1 MTQNLLNRLFQ
12 KSTGQFHLTGKYYLQ
27 KELAVLTL
35 LFLGSFAFI
44 SASSNKGV
52 DATVMNE
59 IMTSTML
66 ADEAIRV
73 SGTIKDVNNDPM
85 VGVSVVLKGTNT
97 GTVTDLNGRFTLNV
111 RTVNDVLRVSYLG
124 YKTKEFGVGSIRNF
138 NITMEEDEKVLDEV
152 VVVGYGAMKKRDLSG
167 SVSQIK
173 AEEILA
179 GNPSSSINQALQGR
193 IAGVIINQNDG
204 APGAGVN
211 MQIRGTNSFSS
222 NTQPLYIVDG
232 IPFEVP
238 TTPRSAENTDG
249 SLEATANALAFIN
262 PHDIA
267 SIEVLKD
274 ASATAIYGSR
284 GANGVVLITTKS
296 GEKGKPR
303 IELTSNL
310 SSSVIRKQVPV
321 LDGYHYALYRNEQQ
335 DNALFYDGSPFTQ
348 YVYPTPGAWA
358 YQTSNGEVLS
368 AKYNPSPEDFLNPGW
383 REGTDPNGGIWR
395 QWVEGTN
402 WQDEIFQT
410 AYSQE
415 YNMQISGAT
424 DRGNY
429 AFSGNYTK
437 QDGIIKGTGFERYT
451 LRSNTSQN
459 ISKNITV
466 GLNLN
471 YTNSLTDFARGNSLD
486 YSILRSA
493 LLYPSTIYY
502 GDFSQSDELL
512 WLSANPRTYVVS
524 TKNELASANL
534 FASAFASIRLS
545 KNLVFRQ
552 NLGLSNFESQRST
565 YSNRDTG
572 EGAIDKV
579 NGKGGLSNSRQSHT
593 TTESML
599 TYNQTFNK
607 IHSLNAVAAVT
618 YEHRINS
625 AEAMTAT
632 QFPTDITENY
642 DMGLALVPGSLV
654 SLKVESKL
662 FSMLGRVNYVL
673 KDRYILTAS
682 FRRDGSSKF
691 SAVNRYANFASG
703 AFAWRLSEEQFIK
716 NLNVF
721 DNLKLRLSY
730 GQTGNQ
736 AIPDY
741 QTMYTMR
748 VANYPLGGS
757 EHSGFVSDHAFNEN
771 LKWETTDQYNVGL
784 DFGFWN
790 NRLSFIVDYYFKK
803 TRDLLQNVKTPQST
817 GYVSQI
823 INNGFVTNEG
833 LELSASFK
841 AVQSKAFN
849 WTIDANLSFNR
860 NRIGGLLADQFS
872 SRLWYKADN
881 VFIQRN
887 GLPIGAIY
895 GYVEDGFYDN
905 EAEVRADP
913 TYATANANVVKSMIG
928 EIKYRPGLHVIGD
941 TNPDYTFGITNNFAW
956 NNFTFSF
963 FLQGVMG
970 NDIFNGNLMNVT
982 LYNTTNIPVAVY
994 ESRWTP
1000 ETTETAKWPKATNQ
1014 AKRTWLISNRYVEDG
1029 SYLRLKNINLG
1040 YTFKK
1045 IGFLKE
1051 INSIHVNASASNLL
1065 TLTNYSWYDPDVNAF
1080 GSDPARRGVDVYSY
1094 PTSRTFSFGVKVQ
1107 F

>member
-1 MTQNLLNRLFQ
+1 M
-12 KSTGQFHLTGKYYLQ
+12 
-27 KELAVLTL
+27 VLV
-35 LFLGSFAFI
+35 FLGSFTFI
-44 SASSNKGV
+44 QARG
-52 DATVMNE
+52 
-59 IMTSTML
+59 TSLTEL
-66 ADEAIRV
+66 IINQ
-73 SGTIKDVNNDPM
+73 TIPITGKVTDVNNEPM
-85 VGVSVVLKGTNT
+85 IGVTVILKNTNT
-97 GTVTDLNGRFTLNV
+97 GTVTDMNGNFSLNV
-111 RTVNDVLRVSYLG
+111 NSANDIISISYLG
-124 YKTKEFGVGSIRNF
+124 YKTEEFTVKNVRNF
-138 NITMEEDEKVLDEV
+138 NIVLHEDETLLEEV
-152 VVVGYGAMKKRDLSG
+152 VVVGYGSMKKRDLSG
-167 SVSQIK
+167 SVAQVK
-173 AEEILA
+173 ADEILS
-179 GNPSSSINQALQGR
+179 GNPAASINQALQGR
-193 IAGVIINQNDG
+193 VAGAMVNQNDG
-204 APGAGVN
+204 APGAGIS

-222 NTQPLYIVDG
+222 NSQPLYIVDG

-249 SLEATANALAFIN
+249 SLEASANALSFIN

-303 IELTSNL
+303 IEFTSNV
-310 SSSVIRKQVPV
+310 SSSTIRKQVPV

-335 DNALFYDGSPFTQ
+335 DNALLYDSSPFTQ
-348 YVYPTPGAWA
+348 YVYPSPGTWRFD
-358 YQTSNGEVLS
+358 TSNGEVLS
-368 AKYNPSPEDFLNPGW
+368 AKYNPSPEDFLSPGW
-383 REGTDPNGGIWR
+383 REGIDENGGSWK

-402 WQDEIFQT
+402 WQDQIFQT
-410 AYSQE
+410 GYSQE
-415 YNMQISGAT
+415 YNMLISSAT

-429 AFSGNYTK
+429 TFSGNYTS

-466 GLNLN
+466 GLNLS
-471 YTNSLTDFARGNSLD
+471 YTNSTTDFAKGNSLD

-512 WLSANPRTYVVS
+512 WLSANPRTYVIS
-524 TKNELASANL
+524 TKNELSSVNI
-534 FASAFASIRLS
+534 FASAFASIRLND
-545 KNLVFRQ
+545 NLVFRQ
-552 NLGLSNFESQRST
+552 NLGLSNFENQRST

-579 NGKGGLSNSRQSHT
+579 NGKGGLSDNRQSHT
-593 TTESML
+593 VTESML
-599 TYNQTFNK
+599 TYNRIFGK
-607 IHSLNAVAAVT
+607 IHNLNAVAAVT
-618 YEHRINS
+618 YEHRVNS
-625 AEAMTAT
+625 AESMTAT
-632 QFPTDITENY
+632 QFPTDLTENY

-654 SLKVESKL
+654 SSKFESKL
-662 FSMLGRVNYVL
+662 FSLLGRVNYVL
-673 KDRYILTAS
+673 NDKYIFTAS

-691 SAVNRYANFASG
+691 SSENRYANFASG
-703 AFAWRLSEEQFIK
+703 ALAWRLSEEAFIK
-716 NLNVF
+716 NLNLF

-757 EHSGFVSDHAFNEN
+757 EHSGFVSDHAFNTS
-771 LKWETTDQYNVGL
+771 LKWETTDQYNAGI
-784 DFGFWN
+784 DFGFYN
-790 NRLSFIVDYYFKK
+790 NRLGFIIDYYYKK
-803 TRDLLQNVKTPQST
+803 TNDLLQNVKTPQST
-817 GYVSQI
+817 GYISQI
-823 INNGFVTNEG
+823 INSGYVTNEG
-833 LELSASFK
+833 LELTANLVP
-841 AVQSKAFN
+841 VQNKLFN
-849 WTIDANLSFNR
+849 WRIDANLSFNR

-913 TYATANANVVKSMIG
+913 TYASANANVVKSMIG
-928 EIKYRPGLHVIGD
+928 EIKYKEGLHVIGD
-941 TNPDYTFGITNNFAW
+941 TNPDYIFGVTNNFEW
-956 NNFTFSF
+956 NKFNFGF
-963 FLQGVMG
+963 FVQGVMG

-982 LYNTTNIPVAVY
+982 LFNTTNIPVAVY
-994 ESRWTP
+994 DYRWTP
-1000 ETTETAKWPKATNQ
+1000 ETKDIAKWPKATNQ
-1014 AKRTWLISNRYVEDG
+1014 AKRTWLISDRYVEDG
-1029 SYLRLKNINLG
+1029 SYIRLKNINIG
-1040 YTFKK
+1040 YTFDNPK
-1045 IGFLKE
+1045 FLKGIRS
-1051 INSIHVNASASNLL
+1051 INLNASAGNLF
-1065 TLTNYSWYDPDVNAF
+1065 TLTDYSWYDPDVNAF
-1080 GSDPARRGVDVYSY
+1080 GNDPARRGVDVYSY
-1094 PTSRTFSFGVKVQ
+1094 PTSKTFSFGLKVQ

>member
-1 MTQNLLNRLFQ
+1 M
-12 KSTGQFHLTGKYYLQ
+12 
-27 KELAVLTL
+27 VLV
-35 LFLGSFAFI
+35 FLGSFTFI
-44 SASSNKGV
+44 QARG
-52 DATVMNE
+52 
-59 IMTSTML
+59 TSLTEL
-66 ADEAIRV
+66 IINQ
-73 SGTIKDVNNDPM
+73 TIPITGKVTDVNNEPM
-85 VGVSVVLKGTNT
+85 IGVTVILKNTNT
-97 GTVTDLNGRFTLNV
+97 GTVTDMNGNFSLNV
-111 RTVNDVLRVSYLG
+111 NSANDIISISYLG
-124 YKTKEFGVGSIRNF
+124 YKTEEFTVKNVRNF
-138 NITMEEDEKVLDEV
+138 NIVLHEDETLLEEV
-152 VVVGYGAMKKRDLSG
+152 VVVGYGSMKKRDLSG
-167 SVSQIK
+167 SVAQVK
-173 AEEILA
+173 ADEILS
-179 GNPSSSINQALQGR
+179 GNPAASINQALQGR
-193 IAGVIINQNDG
+193 VAGAMVNQNDG
-204 APGAGVN
+204 APGAGIS

-222 NTQPLYIVDG
+222 NSQPLYIVDG

-249 SLEATANALAFIN
+249 SLEASANALSFIN

-303 IELTSNL
+303 IEFTSNV
-310 SSSVIRKQVPV
+310 SSSTIRKQVPV

-335 DNALFYDGSPFTQ
+335 DNALLYDSSPFTQ
-348 YVYPTPGAWA
+348 YVYPSPGTWRFD
-358 YQTSNGEVLS
+358 TSNGEVLS
-368 AKYNPSPEDFLNPGW
+368 AKYNPSPEDFLSPGW
-383 REGTDPNGGIWR
+383 REGIDENGGSWK

-402 WQDEIFQT
+402 WQDQIFQT
-410 AYSQE
+410 GSSQE
-415 YNMQISGAT
+415 YNMLISSAT

-429 AFSGNYTK
+429 TFSGNYTS

-466 GLNLN
+466 GLNLS
-471 YTNSLTDFARGNSLD
+471 YTNSTTDFAKGNSLD

-512 WLSANPRTYVVS
+512 WLSANPRTYVIS
-524 TKNELASANL
+524 TKNELSSVNI
-534 FASAFASIRLS
+534 FASAFASIRLND
-545 KNLVFRQ
+545 NLVFRQ
-552 NLGLSNFESQRST
+552 NLGLSNFENQRST

-579 NGKGGLSNSRQSHT
+579 NGKGGLSDNRQSHT
-593 TTESML
+593 VTESML
-599 TYNQTFNK
+599 TYNRIFGK
-607 IHSLNAVAAVT
+607 IHNLNAVAAVT
-618 YEHRINS
+618 YEHRVNS
-625 AEAMTAT
+625 AESMTAT
-632 QFPTDITENY
+632 QFPTDLTENY

-654 SLKVESKL
+654 SSKFESKL
-662 FSMLGRVNYVL
+662 FSLLGRVNYVL
-673 KDRYILTAS
+673 NDKYIFTAS

-691 SAVNRYANFASG
+691 SSENRYANFASG
-703 AFAWRLSEEQFIK
+703 ALAWRLSEEAFIK
-716 NLNVF
+716 NLNLF

-757 EHSGFVSDHAFNEN
+757 EHSGFVSDHAFNTS
-771 LKWETTDQYNVGL
+771 LKWETTDQYNAGI
-784 DFGFWN
+784 DFGFYN
-790 NRLSFIVDYYFKK
+790 NRLGFVIDYYYKK
-803 TRDLLQNVKTPQST
+803 TNDLLQNVKTPQST
-817 GYVSQI
+817 GYISQI
-823 INNGFVTNEG
+823 INSGYVTNEG
-833 LELSASFK
+833 LELTANLVP
-841 AVQSKAFN
+841 VQNKLFN
-849 WTIDANLSFNR
+849 WRIDANLSFNR

-913 TYATANANVVKSMIG
+913 TYASANANVVKSMIG
-928 EIKYRPGLHVIGD
+928 EIKYKEGLHVIGD
-941 TNPDYTFGITNNFAW
+941 TNPDYIFGVTNNFEW
-956 NNFTFSF
+956 NKFNFGF
-963 FLQGVMG
+963 FVQGVMG

-982 LYNTTNIPVAVY
+982 LFNTTNIPVAVY
-994 ESRWTP
+994 DYRWTP
-1000 ETTETAKWPKATNQ
+1000 ETKDIAKWPKATNQ
-1014 AKRTWLISNRYVEDG
+1014 AKRTWLISDRYVEDG
-1029 SYLRLKNINLG
+1029 SYIRLKNINIG
-1040 YTFKK
+1040 YTFDNPK
-1045 IGFLKE
+1045 FLKGIRS
-1051 INSIHVNASASNLL
+1051 INLNASAGNLF
-1065 TLTNYSWYDPDVNAF
+1065 TLTDYSWYDPDVNAF
-1080 GSDPARRGVDVYSY
+1080 GNDPARRGVDVYSY
-1094 PTSRTFSFGVKVQ
+1094 PTSKTFSFGLKVQ

>member
-1 MTQNLLNRLFQ
+1 M
-12 KSTGQFHLTGKYYLQ
+12 
-27 KELAVLTL
+27 VLV
-35 LFLGSFAFI
+35 FLGSFTFI
-44 SASSNKGV
+44 QARG
-52 DATVMNE
+52 
-59 IMTSTML
+59 TSLTEL
-66 ADEAIRV
+66 IINQ
-73 SGTIKDVNNDPM
+73 TIPITGKVTDVNNEPM
-85 VGVSVVLKGTNT
+85 IGVTVILKNTNT
-97 GTVTDLNGRFTLNV
+97 GTVTDMNGNFSLNV
-111 RTVNDVLRVSYLG
+111 NSANDIISISYLG
-124 YKTKEFGVGSIRNF
+124 YKTEEFTVKNVRNF
-138 NITMEEDEKVLDEV
+138 NIVLHEDETLLEEV
-152 VVVGYGAMKKRDLSG
+152 VVVGYGSMKKRDLSG
-167 SVSQIK
+167 SVAQVK
-173 AEEILA
+173 ADEILS
-179 GNPSSSINQALQGR
+179 GNPAASINQALQGR
-193 IAGVIINQNDG
+193 VAGAMVNQNDG
-204 APGAGVN
+204 APGAGIS

-222 NTQPLYIVDG
+222 NSQPLYIVDG

-249 SLEATANALAFIN
+249 SLEASANALSFIN

-303 IELTSNL
+303 IEFTSNV
-310 SSSVIRKQVPV
+310 SSSTIRKQVPV

-335 DNALFYDGSPFTQ
+335 DNALLYDSSPFTQ
-348 YVYPTPGAWA
+348 YVYPSPGTWRFD
-358 YQTSNGEVLS
+358 TSNGEVLS
-368 AKYNPSPEDFLNPGW
+368 AKYNPSPEDFLSPGW
-383 REGTDPNGGIWR
+383 REGIDENGGTWK

-402 WQDEIFQT
+402 WQDQIFQT
-410 AYSQE
+410 GYSQE
-415 YNMQISGAT
+415 YNMLISSAT

-429 AFSGNYTK
+429 TFSGNYTS

-466 GLNLN
+466 GLNLS
-471 YTNSLTDFARGNSLD
+471 YTNSTTDFAKGNSLD

-512 WLSANPRTYVVS
+512 WLSANPRTYVIS
-524 TKNELASANL
+524 TKNELSSVNI
-534 FASAFASIRLS
+534 FASAFASIRLND
-545 KNLVFRQ
+545 NLVFRQ
-552 NLGLSNFESQRST
+552 NLGLSNFENQRST

-579 NGKGGLSNSRQSHT
+579 NGKGGLSDNRQSHT
-593 TTESML
+593 VTESML
-599 TYNQTFNK
+599 TYNRIFGK
-607 IHSLNAVAAVT
+607 IHNLNAVAAVT
-618 YEHRINS
+618 YEHRVNS
-625 AEAMTAT
+625 AESMTAT
-632 QFPTDITENY
+632 QFPTDLTENY

-654 SLKVESKL
+654 SSKFESKL

-673 KDRYILTAS
+673 NDKYIFTAS

-691 SAVNRYANFASG
+691 SSENRYANFASG
-703 AFAWRLSEEQFIK
+703 ALAWRLSEEAFIK
-716 NLNVF
+716 NLNLF

-757 EHSGFVSDHAFNEN
+757 EHSGFVSDHAFNTS
-771 LKWETTDQYNVGL
+771 LKWETTDQYNAGI
-784 DFGFWN
+784 DFGFYN
-790 NRLSFIVDYYFKK
+790 NRLGFVIDYYYKK
-803 TRDLLQNVKTPQST
+803 TNDLLQNVKTPQST
-817 GYVSQI
+817 GYISQI
-823 INNGFVTNEG
+823 INSGYVTNEG
-833 LELSASFK
+833 LELTANLVP
-841 AVQSKAFN
+841 VQNKLFN
-849 WTIDANLSFNR
+849 WRIDANLSFNR

-913 TYATANANVVKSMIG
+913 TYASANANVVKSMIG
-928 EIKYRPGLHVIGD
+928 EIKYKEGLHVIGD
-941 TNPDYTFGITNNFAW
+941 TNPDYIFGVTNNFEW
-956 NNFTFSF
+956 NKFNFGF
-963 FLQGVMG
+963 FVQGVMG

-982 LYNTTNIPVAVY
+982 LFNTTNIPVAVY
-994 ESRWTP
+994 DYRWTP
-1000 ETTETAKWPKATNQ
+1000 ETKDIAKWPKATNQ
-1014 AKRTWLISNRYVEDG
+1014 AKRTWLISDRYVEDG
-1029 SYLRLKNINLG
+1029 SYIRLKNINIG
-1040 YTFKK
+1040 YTFDNPK
-1045 IGFLKE
+1045 FLKGIRS
-1051 INSIHVNASASNLL
+1051 INLNASAGNLF
-1065 TLTNYSWYDPDVNAF
+1065 TLTDYSWYDPDVNAF
-1080 GSDPARRGVDVYSY
+1080 GNDPARRGVDVYSY
-1094 PTSRTFSFGVKVQ
+1094 PTSKTFSFGLKVQ

>member
-1 MTQNLLNRLFQ
+1 M
-12 KSTGQFHLTGKYYLQ
+12 
-27 KELAVLTL
+27 
-35 LFLGSFAFI
+35 I
-44 SASSNKGV
+44 GV
-52 DATVMNE
+52 TV
-59 IMTSTML
+59 I
-66 ADEAIRV
+66 
-73 SGTIKDVNNDPM
+73 
-85 VGVSVVLKGTNT
+85 LKNTNT
-97 GTVTDLNGRFTLNV
+97 GTVTDMNGNFSLNV
-111 RTVNDVLRVSYLG
+111 NSANDIISISYLG
-124 YKTKEFGVGSIRNF
+124 YKTEEFTVKNVRNF
-138 NITMEEDEKVLDEV
+138 NIVLHEDETLLEEV
-152 VVVGYGAMKKRDLSG
+152 VVVGYGSMKKRDLSG
-167 SVSQIK
+167 SVAQVK
-173 AEEILA
+173 ADEILS
-179 GNPSSSINQALQGR
+179 GNPAASINQALQGR
-193 IAGVIINQNDG
+193 VAGAMVNQNDG
-204 APGAGVN
+204 APGAGIS

-222 NTQPLYIVDG
+222 NSQPLYIVDG

-238 TTPRSAENTDG
+238 ATPRSAENTDG
-249 SLEATANALAFIN
+249 SLEASANALSFIN

-303 IELTSNL
+303 IEFTSNV
-310 SSSVIRKQVPV
+310 SSSTIRKQVPV

-335 DNALFYDGSPFTQ
+335 DNALLYDSSPFTQ
-348 YVYPTPGAWA
+348 YVYPSPGTWRFD
-358 YQTSNGEVLS
+358 TSNGEVLS
-368 AKYNPSPEDFLNPGW
+368 AKYNPSPEDFLSPGW
-383 REGTDPNGGIWR
+383 REGIDDNGGTWK

-402 WQDEIFQT
+402 WQDQIFQT
-410 AYSQE
+410 GYSQE
-415 YNMQISGAT
+415 YNMLISSAT

-429 AFSGNYTK
+429 TFSGNYTS

-466 GLNLN
+466 GLNLS
-471 YTNSLTDFARGNSLD
+471 YTNSTTDFAKGNSLD

-512 WLSANPRTYVVS
+512 WLSANPRTYVTS
-524 TKNELASANL
+524 TKNELSSVNI
-534 FASAFASIRLS
+534 FASAFASIRLHE
-545 KNLVFRQ
+545 NLIFRQ
-552 NLGLSNFESQRST
+552 NLGLSNFENQRST

-579 NGKGGLSNSRQSHT
+579 NGKGGLSDNRQSHT
-593 TTESML
+593 VTESML
-599 TYNQTFNK
+599 TYNRIFGK
-607 IHSLNAVAAVT
+607 IHNLNAVAAVT
-618 YEHRINS
+618 YEHRVNS
-625 AEAMTAT
+625 AESMTAT
-632 QFPTDITENY
+632 QFPTDLTENY

-654 SLKVESKL
+654 SSKFESKL

-673 KDRYILTAS
+673 NDKYIFTAS

-691 SAVNRYANFASG
+691 SSENRYANFASG
-703 AFAWRLSEEQFIK
+703 ALAWRLSEEAFIK
-716 NLNVF
+716 NLNLF

-757 EHSGFVSDHAFNEN
+757 EHSGFVSDHAFNTS
-771 LKWETTDQYNVGL
+771 LKWETTDQYNAGI
-784 DFGFWN
+784 DFGFYN
-790 NRLSFIVDYYFKK
+790 NRLSFVIDYYYKK
-803 TRDLLQNVKTPQST
+803 TNDLLQNVKTPQST
-817 GYVSQI
+817 GYISQI
-823 INNGFVTNEG
+823 INSGYVTNEG
-833 LELSASFK
+833 LELTANLVP
-841 AVQSKAFN
+841 VQNKLFN
-849 WTIDANLSFNR
+849 WRIDANLSFNR

-913 TYATANANVVKSMIG
+913 TYASANANVVKSMIG
-928 EIKYRPGLHVIGD
+928 EIKYKEGLHVIGD
-941 TNPDYTFGITNNFAW
+941 TNPDYIFGVTNISNG
-956 NNFTFSF
+956 TSLTLF
-963 FLQGVMG
+963 FVQGVMG

-982 LYNTTNIPVAVY
+982 LFNTTNIPVAVY
-994 ESRWTP
+994 DYRWTP
-1000 ETTETAKWPKATNQ
+1000 ESKDIAKWPKATNQ
-1014 AKRTWLISNRYVEDG
+1014 AKRTWLISDRYVEDG
-1029 SYLRLKNINLG
+1029 SYIRLKNINIG
-1040 YTFKK
+1040 YTFDNPK
-1045 IGFLKE
+1045 FLKGIRS
-1051 INSIHVNASASNLL
+1051 INLNASAGNLF
-1065 TLTNYSWYDPDVNAF
+1065 TLTDYSWYDPDVNAF
-1080 GSDPARRGVDVYSY
+1080 GNDPARRGVDVYSY
-1094 PTSRTFSFGVKVQ
+1094 PTSKTFSFGLKVQ

>member
-1 MTQNLLNRLFQ
+1 M
-12 KSTGQFHLTGKYYLQ
+12 
-27 KELAVLTL
+27 VLV
-35 LFLGSFAFI
+35 FLGSFTFI
-44 SASSNKGV
+44 QARG
-52 DATVMNE
+52 
-59 IMTSTML
+59 TSLTEL
-66 ADEAIRV
+66 IINQ
-73 SGTIKDVNNDPM
+73 TIPITGKVTDVNNEPM
-85 VGVSVVLKGTNT
+85 IGVTVILKNTNT
-97 GTVTDLNGRFTLNV
+97 GTVTDMNGNFSLNV
-111 RTVNDVLRVSYLG
+111 NSANDIISISYLG
-124 YKTKEFGVGSIRNF
+124 YKTEEFTVKNVRNF
-138 NITMEEDEKVLDEV
+138 NIVLHEDETLLEEV
-152 VVVGYGAMKKRDLSG
+152 VVVGYGSMKKRDLSG
-167 SVSQIK
+167 SVAQVK
-173 AEEILA
+173 ADEILS
-179 GNPSSSINQALQGR
+179 GNPAASINQALQGR
-193 IAGVIINQNDG
+193 VAGAMVNQNDG
-204 APGAGVN
+204 APGAGIS

-222 NTQPLYIVDG
+222 NSQPLYIVDG

-249 SLEATANALAFIN
+249 SLEASANALSFIN

-303 IELTSNL
+303 IEFTSNV
-310 SSSVIRKQVPV
+310 SSSTIRKQVPV

-335 DNALFYDGSPFTQ
+335 DNALLYDSSPFTQ
-348 YVYPTPGAWA
+348 YVYPSPGTWRFD
-358 YQTSNGEVLS
+358 TSNGEVLS
-368 AKYNPSPEDFLNPGW
+368 AKYNPSPEDFLSPGW
-383 REGTDPNGGIWR
+383 REGIDENGGSWK

-402 WQDEIFQT
+402 WQDQIFQT
-410 AYSQE
+410 GYSQE
-415 YNMQISGAT
+415 YNMLISSAT

-429 AFSGNYTK
+429 TFSGNYTS

-466 GLNLN
+466 GLNLS
-471 YTNSLTDFARGNSLD
+471 YTNSTTDFAKGNSLD

-512 WLSANPRTYVVS
+512 WLSANPRTYVIS
-524 TKNELASANL
+524 TKNELSSVNI
-534 FASAFASIRLS
+534 FASAFASIRLND
-545 KNLVFRQ
+545 NLVFRQ
-552 NLGLSNFESQRST
+552 NLGLSNFENQRST

-579 NGKGGLSNSRQSHT
+579 NGKGGLSDNRQSHT
-593 TTESML
+593 VTESML
-599 TYNQTFNK
+599 TYNRIFGK
-607 IHSLNAVAAVT
+607 IHNLNAVAAVT
-618 YEHRINS
+618 YEHRVNS
-625 AEAMTAT
+625 AESMTAT
-632 QFPTDITENY
+632 QFPTDLTENY

-654 SLKVESKL
+654 SSKFESKL

-673 KDRYILTAS
+673 NDKYIFTAS

-691 SAVNRYANFASG
+691 SSENRYANFASG
-703 AFAWRLSEEQFIK
+703 ALAWRLSEEAFIK
-716 NLNVF
+716 NLNLF

-757 EHSGFVSDHAFNEN
+757 EHSGFVSDHAFNTS
-771 LKWETTDQYNVGL
+771 LKWETTDQYNAGI
-784 DFGFWN
+784 DFGFYN
-790 NRLSFIVDYYFKK
+790 NRLGFVIDYYYKK
-803 TRDLLQNVKTPQST
+803 TNDLLQNVKTPQST
-817 GYVSQI
+817 GYISQI
-823 INNGFVTNEG
+823 INSGYVTNEG
-833 LELSASFK
+833 LELTANLVP
-841 AVQSKAFN
+841 VQNKLFN
-849 WTIDANLSFNR
+849 WRIDANLSFNR

-913 TYATANANVVKSMIG
+913 TYASANANVVKSMIG
-928 EIKYRPGLHVIGD
+928 EIKYKEGLHVIGD
-941 TNPDYTFGITNNFAW
+941 TNPDYIFGVTNNFEW
-956 NNFTFSF
+956 NKFNFGF
-963 FLQGVMG
+963 FVQGVMG

-982 LYNTTNIPVAVY
+982 LFNTTNIPVAVY
-994 ESRWTP
+994 DYRWTP
-1000 ETTETAKWPKATNQ
+1000 ETKDIAKWPKATNQ
-1014 AKRTWLISNRYVEDG
+1014 AKRTWLISDRYVEDG
-1029 SYLRLKNINLG
+1029 SYIRLKNINIG
-1040 YTFKK
+1040 YTFDNPK
-1045 IGFLKE
+1045 FLKGIRS
-1051 INSIHVNASASNLL
+1051 INLNASAGNLF
-1065 TLTNYSWYDPDVNAF
+1065 TLTDYSWYDPDVNAF
-1080 GSDPARRGVDVYSY
+1080 GNDPARRGVDVYSY
-1094 PTSRTFSFGVKVQ
+1094 PTSKTFSFGLKVQ

>member
-1 MTQNLLNRLFQ
+1 M
-12 KSTGQFHLTGKYYLQ
+12 
-27 KELAVLTL
+27 VLV
-35 LFLGSFAFI
+35 FLGSFTFI
-44 SASSNKGV
+44 QARG
-52 DATVMNE
+52 
-59 IMTSTML
+59 TSLTEL
-66 ADEAIRV
+66 IINQ
-73 SGTIKDVNNDPM
+73 TIPITGKVTDVNNEPM
-85 VGVSVVLKGTNT
+85 IGVTVILKNTNT
-97 GTVTDLNGRFTLNV
+97 GTVTDMNGNFSLNV
-111 RTVNDVLRVSYLG
+111 NSANDIISISYLG
-124 YKTKEFGVGSIRNF
+124 YKTEEFTVKNVRNF
-138 NITMEEDEKVLDEV
+138 NIVLHEDETLLEEV
-152 VVVGYGAMKKRDLSG
+152 VVVGYGSMKKRDLSG
-167 SVSQIK
+167 SVAQVK
-173 AEEILA
+173 ADEILS
-179 GNPSSSINQALQGR
+179 GNPAASINQALQGR
-193 IAGVIINQNDG
+193 VAGAMVNQNDG
-204 APGAGVN
+204 APGAGIS

-222 NTQPLYIVDG
+222 NSQPLYIVDG

-249 SLEATANALAFIN
+249 SLEASANALSFIN

-303 IELTSNL
+303 IEFTSNV
-310 SSSVIRKQVPV
+310 SSSTIRKQVPV

-335 DNALFYDGSPFTQ
+335 DNALLYDSSPFTQ
-348 YVYPTPGAWA
+348 YVYPSPGTWRFD
-358 YQTSNGEVLS
+358 TSNGEVLS
-368 AKYNPSPEDFLNPGW
+368 AKYNPSPEDFLSPGW
-383 REGTDPNGGIWR
+383 REGIDENGGSWK

-402 WQDEIFQT
+402 WQDQIFQT
-410 AYSQE
+410 GYSQE
-415 YNMQISGAT
+415 YNMLISSAT

-429 AFSGNYTK
+429 TFSGNYTS

-466 GLNLN
+466 GLNLS
-471 YTNSLTDFARGNSLD
+471 YTNSTTDFAKGNSLD

-512 WLSANPRTYVVS
+512 WLSANPRTYVIS
-524 TKNELASANL
+524 TKNELSSVNI
-534 FASAFASIRLS
+534 FASAFASIRLND
-545 KNLVFRQ
+545 NLVFRQ
-552 NLGLSNFESQRST
+552 NLGLSNFENQRST

-579 NGKGGLSNSRQSHT
+579 NGKGGLSDNRQSHT
-593 TTESML
+593 VTESML
-599 TYNQTFNK
+599 TYNRIFGK
-607 IHSLNAVAAVT
+607 IHNLNAVAAVT
-618 YEHRINS
+618 YEHRVNS
-625 AEAMTAT
+625 AESMTAT
-632 QFPTDITENY
+632 QFPTDLTENY

-654 SLKVESKL
+654 SSKFESKL
-662 FSMLGRVNYVL
+662 FSLLGRVNYVL
-673 KDRYILTAS
+673 NDKYIFTAS

-691 SAVNRYANFASG
+691 SSENRYANFASG
-703 AFAWRLSEEQFIK
+703 ALAWRLSEEAFIK
-716 NLNVF
+716 NLNLF

-757 EHSGFVSDHAFNEN
+757 EHSGFVSDHAFNTS
-771 LKWETTDQYNVGL
+771 LKWETTDQYNAGI
-784 DFGFWN
+784 DFGFYN
-790 NRLSFIVDYYFKK
+790 NRLSFIIDYYYKK
-803 TRDLLQNVKTPQST
+803 TNDLLQNVKTPQST
-817 GYVSQI
+817 GYISQI
-823 INNGFVTNEG
+823 INSGYVTNEG
-833 LELSASFK
+833 LELTANLVP
-841 AVQSKAFN
+841 VQNKLFN
-849 WTIDANLSFNR
+849 WRIDANLSFNR

-913 TYATANANVVKSMIG
+913 TYASANANVVKSMIG
-928 EIKYRPGLHVIGD
+928 EIKYKEGLHVIGD
-941 TNPDYTFGITNNFAW
+941 TNPDYIFGVTNNFEW
-956 NNFTFSF
+956 NKFNFGF
-963 FLQGVMG
+963 FVQGVMG

-982 LYNTTNIPVAVY
+982 LFNTTNIPVAVY
-994 ESRWTP
+994 DYRWTP
-1000 ETTETAKWPKATNQ
+1000 ETKDIAKWPKATNQ
-1014 AKRTWLISNRYVEDG
+1014 AKRTWLISDRYVEDG
-1029 SYLRLKNINLG
+1029 SYIRLKNINIG
-1040 YTFKK
+1040 YTFDNPK
-1045 IGFLKE
+1045 FLKGIRS
-1051 INSIHVNASASNLL
+1051 INLNASAGNLF
-1065 TLTNYSWYDPDVNAF
+1065 TLTDYSWYDPDVNAF
-1080 GSDPARRGVDVYSY
+1080 GNDPARRGVDVYSY
-1094 PTSRTFSFGVKVQ
+1094 PTSKTFSFGLKVQ